1 MYKTFSNKSAYT
13 VEALTTILCLAFC
26 LTLLL
31 GYFNFNNLKGYLYF
45 VYLYPW
51 FFVIMLMIAVVNL
64 TLLNND
70 TVKGLAYRVF
80 NLRLISLFWLIISL
94 SFTIDNLNTAS
105 MTYFILSVFTLVES
119 LELSETM
126 EFKRTLHLKEGGND
140 E

>member
-1 MYKTFSNKSAYT
+1 MYKTFSNKGAYT
-13 VEALTTILCLAFC
+13 VEALSTILCLAFC

-31 GYFNFNNLKGYLYF
+31 GYFNFSNLRGYLYF

-51 FFVIMLMIAVVNL
+51 FFVLMLIITVTNL
-64 TLLNND
+64 TLLNINS
-70 TVKGLAYRVF
+70 VRGLAYRVF

-105 MTYFILSVFTLVES
+105 LTYFILSVFTLVES
-119 LELSETM
+119 LELAETM
-126 EFKRTLHLKEGGND
+126 EFKRTLRLNEGRNN

>member
-1 MYKTFSNKSAYT
+1 MYKSITNKSSYNL
-13 VEALTTILCLAFC
+13 EALSTVLCLAFC
-26 LTLLL
+26 ITLLI
-31 GYFNFNNLKGYLYF
+31 GYMNFNDLKGYLYF

-51 FFVIMLMIAVVNL
+51 FFVIMLIVSVVNL
-64 TLLNND
+64 TLINNN

-80 NLRLISLFWLIISL
+80 NLRLVSLFWLVISL

-105 MTYFILSVFTLVES
+105 TTYFILSVFTLVES

-126 EFKRTLHLKEGGND
+126 EFKRTLRLNEGGND

>member
-1 MYKTFSNKSAYT
+1 MYKPFSNKSAYT

-31 GYFNFNNLKGYLYF
+31 GYFNFNNLRGYLYF

-51 FFVIMLMIAVVNL
+51 FFVIMLITAVTNL
-64 TLLNND
+64 TLLNINS
-70 TVKGLAYRVF
+70 VKGLAYRVF
-80 NLRLISLFWLIISL
+80 NLRLISLFWLIISF

-105 MTYFILSVFTLVES
+105 LTYLILSVFTLVES

-126 EFKRTLHLKEGGND
+126 EFKRTLRLNEGRNN

>member
-13 VEALTTILCLAFC
+13 VEALSTILCLAFC

-31 GYFNFNNLKGYLYF
+31 GYFNFNNLRGYLYF

-51 FFVIMLMIAVVNL
+51 FFVLMLIASVTNL
-64 TLLNND
+64 TLLNINS
-70 TVKGLAYRVF
+70 VKGLAYRVF
-80 NLRLISLFWLIISL
+80 NLRLISLFWLVISF

-105 MTYFILSVFTLVES
+105 LTYFILSVFTLVES
-119 LELSETM
+119 LELAETM
-126 EFKRTLHLKEGGND
+126 EFKRTLRLNEGRNN